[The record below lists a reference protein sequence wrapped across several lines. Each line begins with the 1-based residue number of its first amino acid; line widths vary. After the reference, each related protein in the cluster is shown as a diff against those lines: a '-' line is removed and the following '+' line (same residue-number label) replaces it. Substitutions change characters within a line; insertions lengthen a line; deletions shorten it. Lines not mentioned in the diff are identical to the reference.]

1 LDESDIGF
9 PLRFGDD
16 EGMIR
21 AVHLIGRREG
31 PGLLWGEGVKRMAKE
46 IGKGTESFAM
56 HVKGLEMPA
65 YDPRG
70 STGIALAYATSD
82 RGACHLRSWPI
93 GAELL
98 SAEERIDP
106 FSTEFKAEFVK
117 NQQDLFTIINSSVTC
132 LFTIF
137 PLSLRHIV
145 QFLHSLTGIESF
157 SSPEEVLR
165 IGERTNNLV
174 RLFNLR
180 EGLTMKEDSL
190 PNRFLT
196 EPLKEGPS
204 RGRVVDLE
212 TMLKEYYF
220 VRGWDKEG
228 RPKLETLKKLGLIE
242 KEV

>member
-1 LDESDIGF
+1 
-9 PLRFGDD
+9 LRFGDH
-16 EGMIR
+16 EGIIR
-21 AVHLIGRREG
+21 AIHLIGRREE
-31 PGLLWGEGVKRMAKE
+31 PGLLWGEGVKRIARE
-46 IGKGTESFAM
+46 IGKGSESFAI

-98 SAEERIDP
+98 SPEERIDP
-106 FSTEFKAEFVK
+106 FSIEFKAEFVK
-117 NQQDLFTIINSSVTC
+117 SQQDLFTVINSSVTC

-137 PLSLRHIV
+137 SLSLRHIV
-145 QFLHSLTGIESF
+145 QFLHSVTGIESF
-157 SSPEEVLR
+157 ASSEEVLLS
-165 IGERTNNLV
+165 GERINNLV

-180 EGLTMKEDSL
+180 EGLTKSDDTL
-190 PNRFLT
+190 PKRFFS
-196 EPLKEGPS
+196 EPLEDGPT

-220 VRGWDKEG
+220 VRGWNEEG
-228 RPKLETLKKLGLIE
+228 IPKPEILKKLGLP
-242 KEV
+242 